1 MHLAVLLRS
10 PIIMRMIAISTLSL
24 GSVLTAT
31 AQESENE
38 SGSELESERGSSWSL
53 GIAAISSQ
61 KPFKDIDRDNK
72 VIPLIFYEGKYV
84 ELVGAGIEF
93 KLANLELSE
102 SQQFSFRAVT
112 QYSFGGYDED
122 EADETPILNG
132 MDERKG
138 GFWAGAKIEWR
149 NPLVDVS
156 AEWLSDISGNSEG
169 QQFNLGLE
177 RTWVFGQRLI
187 LTPRVVAS
195 WQDDKYVDYHYG
207 VRTHEVRVDRPVF
220 IGESAVN
227 IEYGLRGIYMFDR
240 HNALFL
246 DLGATS
252 LAQEIKDS
260 PLVDSST
267 ESRMIVGYR
276 YQF

>member
-1 MHLAVLLRS
+1 MQLAALPRAHVITR
-10 PIIMRMIAISTLSL
+10 IIIISTLVLGL
-24 GSVLTAT
+24 GSFTAR
-31 AQESENE
+31 AQESEND
-38 SGSELESERGSSWSL
+38 SENNGGLSWSL
-53 GIAAISSQ
+53 GIAGISSQ

-72 VIPLIFYEGKYV
+72 VIPLIFYEGKYL
-84 ELVGAGIEF
+84 ELVGPGIEF
-93 KLANLELSE
+93 KLASLDLSE
-102 SQQFSFRAVT
+102 SQQFNFRVVT

-132 MDERKG
+132 MDEREG
-138 GFWAGAKIEWR
+138 GFWAGAKIEWQ
-149 NPLVDVS
+149 NPLVDIS
-156 AEWLSDISGNSEG
+156 AEWLSDISDNSDG
-169 QQFNLGLE
+169 QQLSLAME

-187 LTPRVVAS
+187 LTPRVVAI
-195 WQDDKYVDYHYG
+195 WQDDKHVNYHYG
-207 VRTHEVRVDRPVF
+207 VRTHEVRADRPAY

-227 IEYGLRGIYMFDR
+227 IEYGLRGIYMLDM

-246 DLGATS
+246 DLGVTS

-267 ESRMIVGYR
+267 ENQIIVGYR

>member
-1 MHLAVLLRS
+1 MQLAALSRS
-10 PIIMRMIAISTLSL
+10 HISMRMNVISTLVMGL
-24 GSVLTAT
+24 GSTFAAT
-31 AQESENE
+31 AQESESHE
-38 SGSELESERGSSWSL
+38 GSGWSL

-61 KPFKDIDRDNK
+61 KPFTDIDRDNK

-84 ELVGAGIEF
+84 EFVGAGIEF
-93 KLANLELSE
+93 NLASLDISE
-102 SQQFSFRAVT
+102 SQQLNFKAIT

-132 MDERKG
+132 MDEREG
-138 GFWAGAKIEWR
+138 GFWAGARIEWR
-149 NPLVDVS
+149 NPLVDVG
-156 AEWLSDISGNSEG
+156 AEWLSDISDNSDG
-169 QQFNLGLE
+169 QQFSIGME
-177 RTWVFGQRLI
+177 RTWVFGQRFM
-187 LTPRVVAS
+187 LTPRVVAT

-207 VRTHEVRVDRPVF
+207 VRTHEARFDRPAYS
-220 IGESAVN
+220 GEAAVS
-227 IEYGLRGIYMFDR
+227 IEYGLRGIYMFDMR
-240 HNALFL
+240 NALFL
-246 DLGATS
+246 DLGVTS